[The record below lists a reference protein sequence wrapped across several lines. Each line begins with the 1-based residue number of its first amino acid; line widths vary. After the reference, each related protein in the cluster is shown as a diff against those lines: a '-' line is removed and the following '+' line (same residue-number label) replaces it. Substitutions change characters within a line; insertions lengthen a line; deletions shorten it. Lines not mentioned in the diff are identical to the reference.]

1 MIAKTTIGADFLG
14 AICYGAGLRVNGK
27 EIEGKSE
34 LLLTHNLVSD
44 DPKGMALEMQR
55 EAEFGR
61 CKKPVWHTSL
71 SWKPG
76 EDPSK
81 EQMIEAA
88 NRYCTKMG
96 ADPKDHQIVVY
107 QHHDKPHKHIH
118 IYINRVPTDGSK
130 ALETSHNYARN
141 VRICKEIMQELGF
154 AMVETLEE
162 GKLRNVA
169 ENQKEAQKVVNLAI
183 RGALKQKCKSPE
195 ELERRL
201 KQKGIECKFTVDEGK
216 IKYSSYC
223 YQGVPIKGQDVG
235 FTAKQLQVVFD
246 KNFDQINKNLIQVK
260 SEQEI
265 RQKLGQARGL

>member
-1 MIAKTTIGADFLG
+1 MIAKTTIGSSFLG
-14 AICYGAGLRVNGK
+14 AINYGAGHSLDGK

-34 LLLTHNLVSD
+34 LLLLHNVVSQ
-44 DPKGMALEMQR
+44 DPLGIALEMQQ
-55 EAEFGR
+55 EAVGSR
-61 CKKPVWHTSL
+61 CKRPVWHSSL
-71 SWKPG
+71 SWKP
-76 EDPSK
+76 EENPTK
-81 EQMIEAA
+81 EQMIESA

-141 VRICKEIMQELGF
+141 VRICKEITQELGF
-154 AMVETLEE
+154 AKVEKLGE
-162 GKLRNVA
+162 GELRNVA

-183 RGALKQKCKSPE
+183 KGALKQKCKSPE

-201 KQKGIECKFTVDEGK
+201 KEKGIECKFTLEEGK
-216 IKYSSYC
+216 IKYSSYS

-235 FTAKQLQVVFD
+235 FTAKQLQARLEINLSLQSLVSE
-246 KNFDQINKNLIQVK
+246 KKQQQIGKFPSL
-260 SEQEI
+260 
-265 RQKLGQARGL
+265 AP